1 VDILASF
8 LGGLGLFLMGM
19 RGVGSHLQQ
28 MTGKRLRRAIAR
40 ATRSAISGG
49 ITGAALGA
57 LTQSSNA
64 VTFIATSMVQAGII
78 SLKSALP
85 VVAWSNL
92 GTAVLVLAASLD
104 LRLTAL
110 WLLGCAGCSLAFGLD
125 YRGRWKVGL
134 GAVFYLGL
142 LFLGLVMLKAAAGP
156 LRGSVVVQQAMAFA
170 GDALLPP
177 FLVGAVVTMIAQS
190 SSTVTILAIA
200 LTQSGLLTGAQAGMA
215 VCGASLGSGLSVL
228 LLAGGLRG
236 TARQLSVFQTLFKSA
251 GAVLFGL
258 LFVAWRLAAPSAE
271 LPFGELWGG
280 ITLAD
285 RLALLFLGLQI
296 VPALGIAPLLP
307 LIPRLLER
315 LSPPTLEEGLSR
327 PRFIY
332 DQALEDP
339 PTALDLVEREQVRL
353 FGQLPPLLNAV
364 REGGAGVPGPPRAV
378 VSDGSAAVEA
388 AVAAFLQELLARG
401 CGRPELGRAVALDL
415 LNTLLGSLRE
425 TVAELAAVL
434 DVAAYREPGDPVGT
448 LVYPLAEALH
458 LLLTEL
464 HETIL
469 SRKGEDAEMLWHLA
483 SDRSEMMDGMRR
495 RFSAAGG
502 DLPQGGHELL
512 FRATALFER
521 AVWLIGRNAL
531 LLRPGED
538 GVPG

>member
-1 VDILASF
+1 MDILASF

-200 LTQSGLLTGAQAGMA
+200 LTQIGLLTGAQAGMA

>member
-1 VDILASF
+1 MDILASF

-251 GAVLFGL
+251 GAVLFAL

-271 LPFGELWGG
+271 LPFAGLWGG

>member
-251 GAVLFGL
+251 GAVLFAL

-271 LPFGELWGG
+271 LPFAGLWGG